1 MGNNYLLPHELYMET
16 LWHIRGYRRL
26 LAEYNAVV
34 VESPPPPDGLP
45 KGNGTGDPVFAK
57 AAKLEKLHEEIYPI
71 EEALKMIPQEYR
83 AGIFTNILDRVP
95 YPDYA
100 NIKTWKLWRQRYV
113 YNVALLRGRIE

>member
-1 MGNNYLLPHELYMET
+1 MENKYLLPHELYMET

-57 AAKLEKLHEEIYPI
+57 AAKLEKLHKEIYPI

-83 AGIFTNILDRVP
+83 VGIFTNILDRVP

-113 YNVALLRGRIE
+113 YNVAMLRGRIE